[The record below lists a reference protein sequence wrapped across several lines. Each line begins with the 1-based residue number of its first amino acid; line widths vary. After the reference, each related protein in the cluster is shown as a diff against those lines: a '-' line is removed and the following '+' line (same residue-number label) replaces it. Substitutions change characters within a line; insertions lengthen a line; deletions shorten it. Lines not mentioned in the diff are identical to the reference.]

1 MSETP
6 ERTERI
12 RERAYE
18 LWERAGKPAGDHEK
32 YWHDAERQI
41 EEEEART
48 RRVPRG

>member
-12 RERAYE
+12 RKRAYE

-32 YWHDAERQI
+32 YWHDAEAQI
-41 EEEEART
+41 RDEEET
-48 RRVPRG
+48 LKKRGT